1 MDDVVVRLSPE
12 IIMHREFYDKATTRM
27 LQLTKAQGKISLAEF
42 RDLLGTSRKYAVA
55 LLDYYDRI
63 GITVRQGDY
72 RVRSGKE
79 V

>member
-72 RVRSGKE
+72 RVLSGKE